1 MPGGPKIDMPKKHY
15 KKEDKIIDIDAIRK
29 SGY

>member
-15 KKEDKIIDIDAIRK
+15 KKEDKIIDVDAIRK